1 MAKEHKEHVEA
12 IAAARNKLVEQ
23 RRQIIG
29 ALGGEIKP
37 GETQENMR
45 KLVDYQAAIYALDD
59 ALADEHRM
67 LEQRERKSP
76 PSAVL

>member
-29 ALGGEIKP
+29 ALGEIKP

-76 PSAVL
+76 PGAVL